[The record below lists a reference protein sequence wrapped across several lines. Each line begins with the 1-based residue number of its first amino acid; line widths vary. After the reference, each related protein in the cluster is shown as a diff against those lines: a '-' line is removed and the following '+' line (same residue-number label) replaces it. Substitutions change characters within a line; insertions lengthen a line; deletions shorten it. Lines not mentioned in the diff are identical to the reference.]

1 MEFKQLEE
9 AEDLAEQAIDAAEKD
24 GDIEEA
30 ELQQEALEELEEK
43 VIEVAAA
50 EESEAAHEAAA
61 QEAAE
66 RGDLEEAYDE
76 QALAEEAAEEA
87 EMAEEELAD
96 AVAAEKELA
105 SLSLAERLNPVV
117 LASAVT
123 NYAPQV
129 FTGGAAAVTEARTQL
144 RSGLDTVLGDYPLLA
159 TFLEWLSL
167 VLPVAIL
174 TGGFALLRRDAQ
186 GDFSLRSEV
195 LLFGHMYWAGYY
207 ALLASF
213 TLLAPKEPPLVAFA
227 RAQPEQ
233 YVAYQVLL
241 LLLFVAYLVLL
252 VSHVIVERTP
262 VAALQL
268 AGGCAVYVHTY
279 LTVAHPAMRA
289 ALPPTTK
296 GPFWFVIYAAIF
308 ASMTGLIKRER
319 KGKGD

>member
-1 MEFKQLEE
+1 LCCLPALCHQ
-9 AEDLAEQAIDAAEKD
+9 
-24 GDIEEA
+24 
-30 ELQQEALEELEEK
+30 ALEELEEK

-50 EESEAAHEAAA
+50 EESEAAHAAA
-61 QEAAE
+61 AEDAAA
-66 RGDLEEAYDE
+66 RGDLEEASDE
-76 QALAEEAAEEA
+76 AALAEEAAEEA
-87 EMAEEELAD
+87 EAAEEELAD

-105 SLSLAERLNPVV
+105 SMSLAERLNPAT
-117 LASAVT
+117 LATAVT
-123 NYAPQV
+123 SYGPQA
-129 FTGGAAAVTEARTQL
+129 FTGGAAAVTSARSQL
-144 RSGLDTVLGDYPLLA
+144 RSHLDSVLGNYPLLA

-167 VLPVAIL
+167 VLPVAML
-174 TGGFALLRRDAQ
+174 TGGFALLRRDSA

-207 ALLASF
+207 GLLAFF
-213 TLLAPKEPPLVAFA
+213 TAITPAEPPLVAFA

-241 LLLFVAYLVLL
+241 LLLFMAYMVLL
-252 VSHVIVERTP
+252 VSHVIVERSP
-262 VAALQL
+262 VSGLQL
-268 AGGCAVYVHTY
+268 AGGVAVYIHSY

-296 GPFWFVIYAAIF
+296 GPLWFAVYCCIF